1 LFASDSRVL
10 GNICRSPIAEA
21 VFLDII
27 KKRGVQDEW
36 KVDSSAI
43 IDFHTGKG
51 PDRRA
56 MSTLKKFGITDY
68 QHRARVTST
77 ADIREFDYIFGM
89 DNSNISDLRDLE
101 KQTEGKAKIE
111 LLGKYDPEGH
121 LIVPD
126 PYYEAGDEMNQI
138 KDRNMSSQTSL
149 VMYLVLRRDLM
160 SSLGWPMGAVCTQA
174 AHAAS
179 AVMWIFRNDPNTE
192 LYAKELDSM
201 HKVTLGVW
209 VEDGQS
215 VCIALKPYPK
225 DQVKNAMKGLKLF

>member
-1 LFASDSRVL
+1 MFAFSFTPQLSNGAEKECPLRVF
-10 GNICRSPIAEA
+10 R
-21 VFLDII
+21 
-27 KKRGVQDEW
+27 W

-43 IDFHTGKG
+43 IDFHTGKP

-68 QHRARVTST
+68 EHRARVTTT

-89 DNSNISDLRDLE
+89 DDSNIRDLE
-101 KQTEGKAKIE
+101 DLEMETEGKAKIQ
-111 LLGKYDPEGH
+111 LLGSYDPEESYMISFVWFFFKSTTGGIAIR
-121 LIVPD
+121 LVDSMASP
-126 PYYEAGDEMNQI
+126 
-138 KDRNMSSQTSL
+138 SSF

-160 SSLGWPMGAVCTQA
+160 PALGWPMGAVCTQA

-179 AVMWIFRNDPNTE
+179 AAMWIFRNDPNTE
-192 LYAKELDSM
+192 EYAKELDSM

-225 DQVKNAMKGLKLF
+225 EQVKNALKGLKLF